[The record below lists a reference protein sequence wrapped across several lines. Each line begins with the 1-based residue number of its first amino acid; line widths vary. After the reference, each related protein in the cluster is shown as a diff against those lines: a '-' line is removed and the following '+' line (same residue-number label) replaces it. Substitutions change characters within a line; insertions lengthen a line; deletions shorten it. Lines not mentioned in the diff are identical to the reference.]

1 MTKALRMA
9 DTRPQTSNDC
19 KVMMTKSN
27 QTFRR
32 KKEKGIK
39 NKSIKPLLNT
49 VFFINIYYK
58 TKPRESVRPRLI
70 TALVSVK
77 C

>member
-19 KVMMTKSN
+19 KAMMTKSN

-32 KKEKGIK
+32 NREKETE
-39 NKSIKPLLNT
+39 NQSMKPLLNT
-49 VFFINIYYK
+49 MFFINIYYEA
-58 TKPRESVRPRLI
+58 KPRESVSRLSES
-70 TALVSVK
+70 VSQ
-77 C
+77 